1 MWKSVC
7 LLQLQTYAGGGGASL
22 SSSPLVSDPWIR
34 LDYTLS
40 VTVLYIFI
48 ATVFWEAELGKLL
61 SQFFFRP
68 STDP

>member
-48 ATVFWEAELGKLL
+48 ATVFGRQ
-61 SQFFFRP
+61 S
-68 STDP
+68 